1 MKLTEV
7 CDFQGGSQPPKN
19 EWSFE
24 KQDGYIRM
32 LQIRD
37 FTQSDSVTPEYIKIS
52 NSTKICD
59 ADDILIARYGAS
71 IGKIL
76 TGLAGAYN
84 VAIMRTIPDTSK
96 LKKRY
101 LYYYLKSDYFQN
113 AILNVGSR
121 AAQAGFNKEDLAKLD
136 IRCPEL
142 SRQEEIINILY
153 RIESIIDKRR
163 KELSALD
170 TLIKARFVEMF
181 GDPVLNPKGW
191 ETKKIIEEC
200 ECMVPG
206 RDKPKSFTGN
216 IPWITID
223 DLVVNGITYKS
234 KSELGLTEEEIAE
247 VNRKV
252 IPTGS
257 VIMSCVGNLGI
268 CSIAG
273 EDMVINQQL
282 HSFQC
287 GKRLDKVFLMIY
299 LGYRKDFM
307 NKWASS
313 TTVLYM
319 NKSVCNS
326 IPVIIPPLSL
336 QNEFADFVQQIDKLR
351 FGGRKRLTKAKNTKN
366 NNRNTITLERSTL
379 YGK

>member
-1 MKLTEV
+1 M
-7 CDFQGGSQPPKN
+7 
-19 EWSFE
+19 
-24 KQDGYIRM
+24 
-32 LQIRD
+32 
-37 FTQSDSVTPEYIKIS
+37 
-52 NSTKICD
+52 
-59 ADDILIARYGAS
+59 
-71 IGKIL
+71 
-76 TGLAGAYN
+76 
-84 VAIMRTIPDTSK
+84 
-96 LKKRY
+96 
-101 LYYYLKSDYFQN
+101 YYYLKSDYFQN

-163 KELSALD
+163 KELSELD

-336 QNEFADFVQQIDKLR
+336 QNEFAAFVQQIDKLR
-351 FGGRKRLTKAKNTKN
+351 VVIQKSLDEAQYLFDSLMQEYFG
-366 NNRNTITLERSTL
+366 
-379 YGK
+379 

>member
-163 KELSALD
+163 KELSELD

-336 QNEFADFVQQIDKLR
+336 QNEFAAFVQQIDKLR